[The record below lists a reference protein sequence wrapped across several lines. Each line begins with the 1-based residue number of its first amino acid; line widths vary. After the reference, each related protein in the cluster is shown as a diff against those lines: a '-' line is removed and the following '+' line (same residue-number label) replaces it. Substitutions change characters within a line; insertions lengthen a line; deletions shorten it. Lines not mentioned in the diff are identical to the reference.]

1 LSYTFDVGSDKVLRG
16 ETVMNDEST
25 PKGPLTRLDPDDH
38 HAQSAPESFAE
49 VIKPLVPVMTSYL
62 DHQAHASEQQTQ
74 LQKQQLDLSRMQA
87 QGSLEFAKERLKSDD
102 KRQSRQFWLIV
113 MLLVPIVIVALGTS
127 IGLVFLKD
135 NVSAGIFLL
144 THLVAFAVGLVGGA
158 GWQRAKQ
165 DAPRQQP

>member
-1 LSYTFDVGSDKVLRG
+1 MNG
-16 ETVMNDEST
+16 EEI
-25 PKGPLTRLDPDDH
+25 PKGPLTRLEPTSH
-38 HAQSAPESFAE
+38 HGQSTQESFAE

-74 LQKQQLDLSRMQA
+74 LQKQQLDLSRMQVE
-87 QGSLEFAKERLKSDD
+87 GNLEFAKERLKSED

-113 MLLVPIVIVALGTS
+113 MLLVPIVIVALGTAV
-127 IGLVFLKD
+127 GLVFLKD
-135 NVSAGIFLL
+135 NVQAGIFLL

-165 DAPRQQP
+165 ETLRKQS